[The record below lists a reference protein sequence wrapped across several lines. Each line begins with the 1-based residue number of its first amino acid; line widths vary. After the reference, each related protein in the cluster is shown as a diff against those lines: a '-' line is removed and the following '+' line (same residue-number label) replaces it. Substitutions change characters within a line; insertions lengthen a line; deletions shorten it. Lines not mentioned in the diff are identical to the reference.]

1 MNVYLLG
8 AGASKSYEESKT
20 GEKLPLANDFFK
32 TFNNLEISTNGWVL
46 IGDIIN
52 YVKENRGVSVIDFS
66 SYNEDIEAL
75 HSEIQNRYLDA
86 IDKDDFVNIV
96 HYGKAFNQLVFLFSS
111 VINEVQNGIESE
123 FHKNLVLNL
132 KSNDS
137 IITFNWDTLIDKSLH
152 NNTAWSLKNGYYV
165 TPEKIYVDGWCEG
178 EKGSSDNLLLKLH
191 GSSNWISS
199 YIHYNPQTK
208 NIEFRHAGPKNIF
221 YAYEG
226 TKDPYPCYDGR
237 YMEGYED
244 FSMGY
249 YPPNIPL
256 DKYTQEIPEDHL
268 GARHI
273 FRNGINPKGKSSEEG
288 IESMPV
294 IIPPVKNKSY
304 DFYGD
309 LFPTIWNKAEEIL
322 SQAETI
328 YILGYSFPV
337 TDTSSSELFKKAFI
351 KRNTIPNIVIVNPKP
366 DEIAHKFKSEF
377 GIPEHKI
384 KVYPDYITSKYIVPK
399 WE

>member
-1 MNVYLLG
+1 MKQGRLSKRYTHGCEIKKQMNVYLLG

-152 NNTAWSLKNGYYV
+152 NNTDPCCQFRTV
-165 TPEKIYVDGWCEG
+165 
-178 EKGSSDNLLLKLH
+178 KL
-191 GSSNWISS
+191 
-199 YIHYNPQTK
+199 
-208 NIEFRHAGPKNIF
+208 
-221 YAYEG
+221 
-226 TKDPYPCYDGR
+226 GR
-237 YMEGYED
+237 
-244 FSMGY
+244 F
-249 YPPNIPL
+249 
-256 DKYTQEIPEDHL
+256 
-268 GARHI
+268 
-273 FRNGINPKGKSSEEG
+273 
-288 IESMPV
+288 
-294 IIPPVKNKSY
+294 
-304 DFYGD
+304 
-309 LFPTIWNKAEEIL
+309 
-322 SQAETI
+322 
-328 YILGYSFPV
+328 
-337 TDTSSSELFKKAFI
+337 
-351 KRNTIPNIVIVNPKP
+351 
-366 DEIAHKFKSEF
+366 
-377 GIPEHKI
+377 
-384 KVYPDYITSKYIVPK
+384 
-399 WE
+399 